1 MRLNLVLAKKQQS
14 LIITKIRDTF
24 AHYSSLPLFN
34 IHTGLISLLVH
45 DGHRVAFSDTDV
57 L

>member
-1 MRLNLVLAKKQQS
+1 MRLNLLLAKKQQS

-24 AHYSSLPLFN
+24 AHYSRLPLFN